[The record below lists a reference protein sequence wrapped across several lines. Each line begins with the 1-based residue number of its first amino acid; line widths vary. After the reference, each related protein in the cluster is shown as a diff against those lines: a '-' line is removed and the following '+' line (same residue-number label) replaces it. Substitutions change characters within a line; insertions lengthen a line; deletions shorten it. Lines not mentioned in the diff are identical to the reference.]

1 MINININIDIL
12 FTTLDK
18 FFLNKISLKNLYQV
32 VNYCE
37 IVRTDSQWIL
47 F

>member
-18 FFLNKISLKNLYQV
+18 FFLNKISLNLYQV